1 MMPHS
6 KGWRQRREER
16 TSYDTPIGEIVA
28 GLMGEPLFAR
38 GVAVG
43 RLAAEWERVVGPRLA
58 AATAPTSL
66 DGGTLIVAA
75 SSGPWGA
82 QAGFLAA
89 EIRVQANAALGND
102 AVRKVQIIVR
112 PDPSNSL

>member
-1 MMPHS
+1 MPHS
-6 KGWRQRREER
+6 KGWRQRRDER
-16 TSYDTPIGEIVA
+16 TAQDTPIGDIVA
-28 GLMGEPLFAR
+28 GLLREPLFAR

-66 DGGTLIVAA
+66 DAGTLVVAA

-82 QAGFLAA
+82 QARFLAD
-89 EIRVQANAALGND
+89 EIRNQANATLGID
-102 AVRKVQIIVR
+102 AVRKVQIVVR
-112 PDPSNSL
+112 PDPAKSL